1 MRRRL
6 IGGSAAALLAAL
18 GALALTAQSSV
29 ASLPGTGKPAVVIGD
44 KNFAEEYILGALYAD
59 ALKSQ
64 GYSVTLKGNI
74 GSSEITWKALLAG
87 EIGVYP
93 EYTGEILSTIAGFT
107 TNPTSASA
115 AYSQASSYAG
125 KHGLTLLKPTP
136 FYDSDALA
144 VTAAY
149 AKANHLKTIA
159 DLKKLGT
166 KVVLGGAPTF
176 ATRLEGLLGLKK
188 DYGINPTFK
197 PIAIGLGYTAL
208 NSGKVNVQDV
218 FTTDGQL
225 ATAGKYVILTDP
237 DHVFGYQNVVPVVAS
252 KILAKEGPAFAAT
265 LNKDAAD
272 EQGGL
277 DRPGS
282 AGGGRRLVPEGERD
296 RLDSGRASRGGGS
309 APAPGR
315 PLRL

>member
-6 IGGSAAALLAAL
+6 IGGSLAAV
-18 GALALTAQSSV
+18 LAAVGVLAVTAQSSV
-29 ASLPGTGKPAVVIGD
+29 AGLPGTGKPAIVIGD

-59 ALKSQ
+59 ALKAQ

-87 EIGVYP
+87 QIQVYP
-93 EYTGEILSTIAGFT
+93 EYTGEILSTIGGFT
-107 TNPTSASA
+107 NNPTSATA
-115 AYSQASSYAG
+115 AYTQAKSYAA

-149 AKANHLKTIA
+149 AKKNHLSTIS
-159 DLKKLGT
+159 DLKKLG
-166 KVVLGGAPTF
+166 KKAILGAAPTF

-188 DYGINPTFK
+188 DYGIDPTFK

-208 NSGKVNVQDV
+208 DSGKVNVQDV

-225 ATAGKYVILTDP
+225 ATPGKYVILTDP
-237 DHVFGYQNVVPVVAS
+237 KHVFGYQNVVPVVQS

-265 LNKDAAD
+265 LNKVDALLTFKAMQQMNKAVSID
-272 EQGGL
+272 Q
-277 DRPGS
+277 DQ
-282 AGGGRRLVPEGERD
+282 
-296 RLDSGRASRGGGS
+296 
-309 APAPGR
+309 PAAVAQAFLKANGIG
-315 PLRL
+315 

>member
-6 IGGSAAALLAAL
+6 IGGSAAAVLAAL

-29 ASLPGTGKPAVVIGD
+29 AGLPGTGKPAVVIGD

-59 ALKSQ
+59 ALKDQ

-74 GSSEITWKALLAG
+74 GSSELTWTALRHNQIQL
-87 EIGVYP
+87 YP
-93 EYTGEILSTIAGFT
+93 EYTGEILSTIAGLT
-107 TNPTSASA
+107 NNPTSASA
-115 AYSQASSYAG
+115 AYSQAAAYAG
-125 KHGLTLLKPTP
+125 KYGLTLLKPTP

-159 DLKKLGT
+159 DLKKLGS

-197 PIAIGLGYTAL
+197 PITIGLGYTAL

-225 ATAGKYVILTDP
+225 ATPGKYVILTDP
-237 DHVFGYQNVVPVVAS
+237 KHVFGYQNVVPVVQS
-252 KILAKEGPAFAAT
+252 KVLAKEGPDFAAT
-265 LNKDAAD
+265 LNKVDA
-272 EQGGL
+272 L
-277 DRPGS
+277 
-282 AGGGRRLVPEGERD
+282 LTF
-296 RLDSGRASRGGGS
+296 
-309 APAPGR
+309 PAMQQMNKAVSIDQDQPDAVAAAFLKANGIS
-315 PLRL
+315 